1 MTFLNRFI
9 QYRNSHRVK
18 YTREYV
24 PVYGL
29 STKSQGWIAEV
40 TTGGKVLDIFVAFL
54 IIILFNFFFHITWLS
69 RKHFWITGQLL
80 INVLLFIF
88 APTEDS

>member
-1 MTFLNRFI
+1 MTFFNRFI

-40 TTGGKVLDIFVAFL
+40 TTGEKVLDIFVAFL
-54 IIILFNFFFHITWLS
+54 IIIIFFFPYYLAFPKTFLDHWS
-69 RKHFWITGQLL
+69 ASNQCAFVYFCSDGG
-80 INVLLFIF
+80 
-88 APTEDS
+88 